1 MKYNSKCNKNEIFE
15 RIVRIAQEMLLAFR
29 EQGMQKL
36 PEIKLETDIFKDLG
50 IDSVEVMDLI
60 GLIEKEFGVSI
71 EPEKVATKRIFA
83 DIVGYVDELLQ
94 KS

>member
-1 MKYNSKCNKNEIFE
+1 MTHYSSGNRKEIFE
-15 RIVRIAQEMLLAFR
+15 RITRCAEKMLLVFR

-60 GLIEKEFGVSI
+60 GLIEKEFAVAI
-71 EPEKVATKRIFA
+71 EPDKVATKRTFA
-83 DIVGYVDELLQ
+83 DIVDYVDELLR